1 MFRMD
6 RDPVITNK
14 SKGGGVC
21 FLINDN
27 WCTNVQT
34 ISKGCTKDL
43 EHLTI
48 KCRPFYLPR
57 EFTSITLTSVYIHP
71 NADTKT
77 ALNELRSVI
86 YESESKYPD
95 SVSIILGDFNQAN
108 LKTVLPNYTQH
119 VTCPTRE
126 DKTLDH
132 CYSKIKS
139 AYKSVQRSSL
149 GNSDHSMVMMIPT
162 YTQRAKSTKPET
174 TQITQ
179 WTQCAVETLQD
190 CFECTDWN
198 VFRDVWSDIHEVT
211 DTVTSYIQFCEEICL
226 PRKTITVYPNSNVWF
241 NSNIK
246 NLIVAKDAA
255 YRTKSADPA
264 RYKKAKCDLKKAI
277 VSAKS
282 KHRDK
287 LNTLFNTGDTRQ
299 LWGHM
304 NLITQYKNK
313 SRSADVDDV
322 TLPDKLNEFYSRF
335 DKLNTTTPSPLPF
348 DDYTPPSLVIT
359 EHNVRRSFA
368 RLNERKA
375 AGPDN
380 IRPRL
385 LKACS
390 AQLAPVFT
398 RIFNWSL
405 ELSTVPRNFKLSTII
420 PVPKKIVP
428 AVMNDYRPVALTS
441 VIMKCLEHIFLNFVK
456 SLLPPGFDMF
466 QFAYTANRGV
476 EDAISINIH
485 EILAHLETKKSYC
498 RILFIDYSSAFNT
511 IIPQKLYNKLVN
523 DLHFPVDIANWIMD
537 FMLQRP
543 QVVKI
548 GNNVS
553 ETLVLNTGTPQGCV
567 LSPKLYSLFT
577 YDCKVIS
584 PTHALMVKFA
594 DDTTN
599 TGFITDNDETQYR
612 EEVNNIEDWCD
623 ENDLEWNVPKTKEMI
638 IDFRRNEAP
647 PPPLVVKGEVVERVE
662 LFRFL
667 GLLVSSKL
675 TWDAQC
681 DALLKR
687 ARQRIYFLTKLK
699 SFHVDKGT
707 LITFYR
713 ALIESV
719 VSQSITVWY
728 TRANQADINKLN
740 SVIKNAARI
749 IECDLPSLDDIYFT
763 RMSKKTKKILEDD
776 YHPANKYFLKLKS
789 GFRFKCFKGNKRF
802 VNSCYPSAVKVFN
815 SSSRRMCPL

>member
-1 MFRMD
+1 
-6 RDPVITNK
+6 
-14 SKGGGVC
+14 
-21 FLINDN
+21 
-27 WCTNVQT
+27 
-34 ISKGCTKDL
+34 
-43 EHLTI
+43 
-48 KCRPFYLPR
+48 
-57 EFTSITLTSVYIHP
+57 
-71 NADTKT
+71 
-77 ALNELRSVI
+77 
-86 YESESKYPD
+86 
-95 SVSIILGDFNQAN
+95 
-108 LKTVLPNYTQH
+108 
-119 VTCPTRE
+119 
-126 DKTLDH
+126 
-132 CYSKIKS
+132 
-139 AYKSVQRSSL
+139 
-149 GNSDHSMVMMIPT
+149 
-162 YTQRAKSTKPET
+162 
-174 TQITQ
+174 
-179 WTQCAVETLQD
+179 
-190 CFECTDWN
+190 
-198 VFRDVWSDIHEVT
+198 
-211 DTVTSYIQFCEEICL
+211 
-226 PRKTITVYPNSNVWF
+226 
-241 NSNIK
+241 
-246 NLIVAKDAA
+246 
-255 YRTKSADPA
+255 
-264 RYKKAKCDLKKAI
+264 
-277 VSAKS
+277 
-282 KHRDK
+282 
-287 LNTLFNTGDTRQ
+287 
-299 LWGHM
+299 
-304 NLITQYKNK
+304 
-313 SRSADVDDV
+313 
-322 TLPDKLNEFYSRF
+322 
-335 DKLNTTTPSPLPF
+335 
-348 DDYTPPSLVIT
+348 
-359 EHNVRRSFA
+359 
-368 RLNERKA
+368 
-375 AGPDN
+375 
-380 IRPRL
+380 
-385 LKACS
+385 
-390 AQLAPVFT
+390 
-398 RIFNWSL
+398 
-405 ELSTVPRNFKLSTII
+405 
-420 PVPKKIVP
+420 
-428 AVMNDYRPVALTS
+428 MNDYRPVALTS

-749 IECDLPSLDDIYFT
+749 IECDLPSLEDIYFA
-763 RMSKKTKKILEDD
+763 RVSKKTKKILEDD

-802 VNSCYPSAVKVFN
+802 VNKHNAELQWADPGTKVTG
-815 SSSRRMCPL
+815 